1 MSRLPVRD
9 SGDDVLGNWI
19 EYDVE
24 VDKPISED
32 HRKRTCTNTLL
43 TNLKVTCDN
52 VARIPAAGRTHWK
65 IRNETFHCLKNRGY
79 HLEHNFGYSR
89 AGAVCSK
96 RCVRNAPLGCSCLKL
111 KRWCLVAVARSRAR
125 ISHPVIPVP

>member
-9 SGDDVLGNWI
+9 SGDDVLGNCI

-24 VDKPISED
+24 VDEPVGED

-52 VARIPAAGRTHWK
+52 VARIAAAGRTHWK

-96 RCVRNAPLGCSCLKL
+96 RC
-111 KRWCLVAVARSRAR
+111 AR
-125 ISHPVIPVP
+125 V